1 MKNMKNQLNLD
12 GKKKKKKAMKQKEKG
27 CFFLPTAKK
36 MRQDMKETTAFW
48 NKPFLM
54 MLTVT

>member
-1 MKNMKNQLNLD
+1 MKNQLNLD